1 MSAGGASL
9 DSAAGSE
16 APKGEYVRVARRA
29 EIPPGSIVRVEAGGH
44 VIAVANVDGEFF
56 AIDDTCSHEEASLS
70 EGGFTGDVVVCAR
83 HGARFNVKT
92 GRVLSLPAVRSV
104 ATYAV
109 KVEGDEVLV
118 ATEPRRSAELPH
130 RR

>member
-1 MSAGGASL
+1 MSDGT
-9 DSAAGSE
+9 
-16 APKGEYVRVARRA
+16 YVKVARRA
-29 EIPPGSIVRVEAGGH
+29 DLPAGSITRVEAGGH
-44 VIAVANVDGEFF
+44 VIALANVDGELY

-70 EGGFTGDVVVCAR
+70 EGGLTGEVVVCSR
-83 HGARFNVKT
+83 HGARFNVKS

-109 KVEGDEVLV
+109 KVEGDDVLV

>member
-1 MSAGGASL
+1 MSAGPPAQAS
-9 DSAAGSE
+9 S
-16 APKGEYVRVARRA
+16 GEYVRVARRGD
-29 EIPPGSIVRVEAGGH
+29 IPPGTMIRVEAGGH
-44 VIAVANVDGEFF
+44 VIALANIDGEFF

-70 EGGFTGDVVVCAR
+70 EGGLTGEVVVCPR
-83 HGARFNVKT
+83 HGARFNAKT

-109 KVEGDEVLV
+109 RVEGDDVLV
-118 ATEPRRSAELPH
+118 ATEARRSAALPH

>member
-1 MSAGGASL
+1 VSAPSPGGA
-9 DSAAGSE
+9 
-16 APKGEYVRVARRA
+16 YVRVARRA
-29 EIPPGSIVRVEAGGH
+29 DVPPGTMLRAEAGGH
-44 VIAVANVDGEFF
+44 AIVLANVDGELF

-70 EGGFTGDVVVCAR
+70 EGGLTGEVVVCPR

-109 KVEGDEVLV
+109 KVEGEDVLV
-118 ATEPRRSAELPH
+118 ATEPRRSAALPH

>member
-1 MSAGGASL
+1 MSAGGP
-9 DSAAGSE
+9 AAG
-16 APKGEYVRVARRA
+16 GDYVRVARRA
-29 EIPPGSIVRVEAGGH
+29 DIPPGSIARVEAGGY
-44 VIAVANVDGEFF
+44 VIAIANVDGEFY

-70 EGGFTGDVVVCAR
+70 EGGLTGDVVVCAR

-109 KVEGDEVLV
+109 KVEGDDVLV